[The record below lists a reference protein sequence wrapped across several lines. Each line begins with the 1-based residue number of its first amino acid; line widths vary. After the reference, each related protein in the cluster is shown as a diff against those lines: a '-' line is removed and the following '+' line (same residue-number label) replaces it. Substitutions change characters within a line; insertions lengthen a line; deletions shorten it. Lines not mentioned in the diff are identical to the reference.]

1 MRKLILT
8 IVSVVPV
15 IAVLVK
21 RKNPLADTCK
31 IAHNPYIGT
40 VCIHHPQRWKVW
52 RRGKRTRVVVHYT
65 TASEPARSWDVP
77 FKDAGGMA
85 DIGRLGGEDAVVAYC
100 EIYGTP
106 TKILP

>member
-1 MRKLILT
+1 MR
-8 IVSVVPV
+8 
-15 IAVLVK
+15 
-21 RKNPLADTCK
+21 NPLADKCM
-31 IAHNPYIGT
+31 IAHHPQIGT
-40 VCIHHPQRWKVW
+40 VCIHYPPKWKLW
-52 RRGKRTRVVVHYT
+52 RRRKWQDVQVHYT

-85 DIGRLGGEDAVVAYC
+85 DIGRLGGEAAVVAYC